1 MAIRDGEGAWEDFF
15 SFAHEVID
23 AGRLRLEAQYVQHG
37 TTSTLLHSL
46 AVAAC
51 ADAHARALGYNA
63 HLAEVRRAALL
74 HDYYLYDWHAGGPE
88 CAGHALR
95 HAGRAAANALRD
107 YPDLTARE
115 YDAIRCHMFPI
126 NPTPPRYGV
135 GWLVTWA
142 DKVCATRETLVRAQ
156 VAYPELRALA
166 ARYMPDVELGVVPV
180 GSVRLAPVGSAW
192 RAGEAF

>member
-1 MAIRDGEGAWEDFF
+1 MAEREADEACEEFF
-15 SFAHEVID
+15 SFAHGVID
-23 AGRLRLEAQYVQHG
+23 AGRLRLEAQFVQHG

-46 AVAAC
+46 AVAAF
-51 ADAHARALGYNA
+51 ADARARSLGYTA
-63 HLAEVRRAALL
+63 HLDEVRRAALL
-74 HDYYLYDWHAGGPE
+74 HDYYLYDWHAGTPE

-142 DKVCATRETLVRAQ
+142 DKVCAARETLVREG
-156 VAYPELRALA
+156 VAYPQLRVLA
-166 ARYMPDVELGVVPV
+166 ARYMPDVELGVVPE
-180 GSVRLAPVGSAW
+180 GSVRLAAPAW
-192 RAGEAF
+192 GAGEAL